1 MYLGGNF
8 VLYSQDE
15 LSQKNGYSPPLAYNA
30 RENEDFFFGH
40 CFTPPYKT
48 SNRFFPYFGQGS
60 ASENWKLLLIFW
72 IEEGFGYGNWQS

>member
-30 RENEDFFFGH
+30 RENEDFFLVIV
-40 CFTPPYKT
+40 
-48 SNRFFPYFGQGS
+48 
-60 ASENWKLLLIFW
+60 LLHRIRLQIVFSLILAKGVHQK
-72 IEEGFGYGNWQS
+72 IGNYY